1 MRKISNVFMLLTVL
15 LSGIM
20 CVVVGVNY
28 GKMVWGIENAGYSAP
43 SVVAFISAIPFVIAI
58 VICIVL
64 AVFMRK
70 KGIEK

>member
-1 MRKISNVFMLLTVL
+1 MRKISNVFMFLAVL

-20 CVVVGVNY
+20 CVVVGVNH
-28 GKMVWGIENAGYSAP
+28 GENAGYSAP

-58 VICIVL
+58 MICIVL

-70 KGIEK
+70 KDKR